1 VLIPQLAEESML
13 NALNDFR
20 VPETENNI
28 SVKSPHLFHFNRKTN
43 TQIMEDLPNA
53 LDLKTFLQSPAASE
67 LSQSSATAIGRS
79 IGQWLASF
87 HTWASAPER
96 ASLVAEIEKNH
107 LMKELKYQVN
117 YEILMRTID
126 DFPEVLEGSREVFE
140 KVRDNA
146 KKELGRK
153 KDGEDFGLI
162 HGDFWT
168 GK

>member
-1 VLIPQLAEESML
+1 ML

-20 VPETENNI
+20 VPETESHI
-28 SVKSPHLFHFNRKTN
+28 SVKSPRLFHFDRQTN

-53 LDLKTFLQSPAASE
+53 LDLKSFLRSPAASE
-67 LSQSSATAIGRS
+67 LSQSSAVAIGCS

-96 ASLVAEIEKNH
+96 TSLVAEIEKNH

-126 DFPEVLEGSREVFE
+126 EFPDLLEGSRKVFG
-140 KVRDNA
+140 KVRDSA
-146 KKELGRK
+146 RTELGKKKEREG
-153 KDGEDFGLI
+153 FGLI